1 MHSWIH
7 YKDFCLTMK
16 NSGGQFFPLH
26 AITCSADNEMEDWHH
41 HISTWKAQ
49 LKDQELL
56 EIQLAWWP
64 LCTPGWNP
72 SANTQIQVVIA
83 RKLWC
88 VSREGATGC
97 QDTEMEQVWWA
108 TPKVTPGRAALLFKL
123 CQRTIGALP
132 STQTP
137 SSTLAVK
144 MIWLLFFKNV
154 ILLPT
159 VKNIFVISCWFC
171 WSSGNSFA
179 SEILEG

>member
-26 AITCSADNEMEDWHH
+26 AITCSADNEMEDWHP

-56 EIQLAWWP
+56 DPPAWWP

-83 RKLWC
+83 RKC
-88 VSREGATGC
+88 NGREPEAARTLRWIRC
-97 QDTEMEQVWWA
+97 DEA
-108 TPKVTPGRAALLFKL
+108 PPKSPHCSNSVKELLVP
-123 CQRTIGALP
+123 CPAPRHPDLP
-132 STQTP
+132 WQWKWSDCT
-137 SSTLAVK
+137 SSK
-144 MIWLLFFKNV
+144 MSFPFPLLK
-154 ILLPT
+154 
-159 VKNIFVISCWFC
+159 IF
-171 WSSGNSFA
+171 
-179 SEILEG
+179 L